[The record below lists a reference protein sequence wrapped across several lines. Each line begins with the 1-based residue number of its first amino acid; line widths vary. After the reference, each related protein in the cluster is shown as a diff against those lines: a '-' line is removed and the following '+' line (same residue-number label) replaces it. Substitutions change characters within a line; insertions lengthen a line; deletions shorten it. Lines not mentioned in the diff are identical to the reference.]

1 MPGTGEKGSFAADIP
16 ASVLEEALKSVARH
30 GGDAARRA
38 RRATRPWWS
47 IPRRPT
53 AAEEVKRLE
62 GELAAEHDR
71 LLRTAADLENF
82 RKRVA
87 REREEAA
94 RNAAGPVVKD
104 LLPAVDNLERALAAA
119 PPGDPLADGV
129 RMVLRQVEE
138 ALLRH
143 GVEPRSALG
152 EVFDPALHEA
162 LATVP
167 SPGAIAG
174 NGGGPARAG
183 LDAPRPAAPPGHGG
197 GGGPGAGRRRIGRV
211 GEWERS
217 SASTSGPPTA
227 ASPSWSRA
235 RRW

>member
-1 MPGTGEKGSFAADIP
+1 MSGTGEKGSFAADIP

-30 GGDAARRA
+30 GGQAADE
-38 RRATRPWWS
+38 PGGD
-47 IPRRPT
+47 PPV
-53 AAEEVKRLE
+53 EVDPPAPDLSADVQRLE

-143 GVEPRSALG
+143 GVEPKDAMG

-167 SPGAIAG
+167 SPGSIAG
-174 NGGGPARAG
+174 TVVGQHGRAWMHHG
-183 LDAPRPAAPPGHGG
+183 RLLRPAMVAVAAP
-197 GGGPGAGRRRIGRV
+197 A
-211 GEWERS
+211 
-217 SASTSGPPTA
+217 SGP
-227 ASPSWSRA
+227 SGEGSGG
-235 RRW
+235 

>member
-30 GGDAARRA
+30 GGQ
-38 RRATRPWWS
+38 
-47 IPRRPT
+47 
-53 AAEEVKRLE
+53 AAEEPGGDPPVEVVSPATDLAADVERLE

-94 RNAAGPVVKD
+94 RNASGPVVKD

-143 GVEPRSALG
+143 GVEPKDALG

-167 SPGAIAG
+167 TPGAVAG
-174 NGGGPARAG
+174 TVVGQHGRAWMHNGR
-183 LDAPRPAAPPGHGG
+183 LLRPAMVVVAAPVPPGDGSGG
-197 GGGPGAGRRRIGRV
+197 
-211 GEWERS
+211 
-217 SASTSGPPTA
+217 
-227 ASPSWSRA
+227 
-235 RRW
+235 

>member
-1 MPGTGEKGSFAADIP
+1 MSGTGEKGSFAADIP

-30 GGDAARRA
+30 EGQAPEEPGGDPPVEVEAPPSDLAAD
-38 RRATRPWWS
+38 
-47 IPRRPT
+47 
-53 AAEEVKRLE
+53 VQRLE

-87 REREEAA
+87 REREEAT

-104 LLPAVDNLERALAAA
+104 LLPADDNLERALAAA

-143 GVEPRSALG
+143 GVEPRNALG

-167 SPGAIAG
+167 SPGALAG
-174 NGGGPARAG
+174 TVVGQHGRAWMHHG
-183 LDAPRPAAPPGHGG
+183 RLLRPAMVAVAAPAPPDDGSGG
-197 GGGPGAGRRRIGRV
+197 
-211 GEWERS
+211 
-217 SASTSGPPTA
+217 
-227 ASPSWSRA
+227 
-235 RRW
+235 

>member
-1 MPGTGEKGSFAADIP
+1 MPGTGEKGNFAADIP

-30 GGDAARRA
+30 GGQAADE
-38 RRATRPWWS
+38 PGGD
-47 IPRRPT
+47 PPV
-53 AAEEVKRLE
+53 EVDPPVPDLSADVQRLE

-71 LLRTAADLENF
+71 LLRTAADLDNF

-94 RNAAGPVVKD
+94 RSAAGPVVKD

-119 PPGDPLADGV
+119 PPGDPLANGV

-143 GVEPRSALG
+143 GVEPKDALG

-167 SPGAIAG
+167 SPGAIPG
-174 NGGGPARAG
+174 TVVSQHGRAWMHHG
-183 LDAPRPAAPPGHGG
+183 RLLRPAMVAVAAPEPTGEGSGG
-197 GGGPGAGRRRIGRV
+197 
-211 GEWERS
+211 
-217 SASTSGPPTA
+217 
-227 ASPSWSRA
+227 
-235 RRW
+235 

>member
-1 MPGTGEKGSFAADIP
+1 M
-16 ASVLEEALKSVARH
+16 
-30 GGDAARRA
+30 
-38 RRATRPWWS
+38 
-47 IPRRPT
+47 
-53 AAEEVKRLE
+53 
-62 GELAAEHDR
+62 
-71 LLRTAADLENF
+71 
-82 RKRVA
+82 A

-143 GVEPRSALG
+143 GVEPKDALG

-167 SPGAIAG
+167 VAGSDRG
-174 NGGGPARAG
+174 NGGGAARTG
-183 LDAPRPAAPPGHGG
+183 LDAPRAAAPAGHGG
-197 GGGPGAGRRRIGRV
+197 GGC
-211 GEWERS
+211 
-217 SASTSGPPTA
+217 SGQR
-227 ASPSWSRA
+227 PSDEGSGG
-235 RRW
+235 

>member
-30 GGDAARRA
+30 GGQ
-38 RRATRPWWS
+38 
-47 IPRRPT
+47 
-53 AAEEVKRLE
+53 AAEEPGSDPPVEVIPPASDLAADVERLE

-143 GVEPRSALG
+143 GVEPKDALG

-167 SPGAIAG
+167 TPGAVAG
-174 NGGGPARAG
+174 TVVAQHGRAWMHHG
-183 LDAPRPAAPPGHGG
+183 RLLRPAMVAVAAPVPPGDGSGG
-197 GGGPGAGRRRIGRV
+197 
-211 GEWERS
+211 
-217 SASTSGPPTA
+217 
-227 ASPSWSRA
+227 
-235 RRW
+235 

>member
-16 ASVLEEALKSVARH
+16 ASVLEEALKSVSRH
-30 GGDAARRA
+30 GGQGADEPEGDPPVEVDPPAPDLAAD
-38 RRATRPWWS
+38 
-47 IPRRPT
+47 
-53 AAEEVKRLE
+53 VVRLE

-143 GVEPRSALG
+143 GVEPKDALG

-174 NGGGPARAG
+174 TVVGQHGRAWMQHG
-183 LDAPRPAAPPGHGG
+183 RLLRPAMVAVAAPAPPADGSGG
-197 GGGPGAGRRRIGRV
+197 
-211 GEWERS
+211 
-217 SASTSGPPTA
+217 
-227 ASPSWSRA
+227 
-235 RRW
+235 

>member
-30 GGDAARRA
+30 ETEGAAPEGDPPVEVVPLPPDASA
-38 RRATRPWWS
+38 
-47 IPRRPT
+47 
-53 AAEEVKRLE
+53 EVKRLE
-62 GELAAEHDR
+62 EELAAEHDR

-104 LLPAVDNLERALAAA
+104 LIPAVDNLERALAAA

-129 RMVLRQVEE
+129 RMVLKQVEE

-143 GVEPRSALG
+143 GVEPRNALG
-152 EVFDPALHEA
+152 EIFDPAIHEA

-167 SPGAIAG
+167 SPGAVPGTVVAQHG
-174 NGGGPARAG
+174 RAWMHHG
-183 LDAPRPAAPPGHGG
+183 RLLRPAMVAVAAPEPSTEGSGG
-197 GGGPGAGRRRIGRV
+197 
-211 GEWERS
+211 
-217 SASTSGPPTA
+217 
-227 ASPSWSRA
+227 
-235 RRW
+235 

>member
-1 MPGTGEKGSFAADIP
+1 MSGTGEKGSFAADIP

-30 GGDAARRA
+30 EGQAPEEPGGDPPVEVEAPPADLAAD
-38 RRATRPWWS
+38 
-47 IPRRPT
+47 
-53 AAEEVKRLE
+53 VQRLE

-87 REREEAA
+87 REREEAT

-143 GVEPRSALG
+143 GVEPRNALG

-167 SPGAIAG
+167 SPGAVAG
-174 NGGGPARAG
+174 TVVGQHGRAWMHHG
-183 LDAPRPAAPPGHGG
+183 RLLRPAMVAVAAPAPPDDGSGG
-197 GGGPGAGRRRIGRV
+197 
-211 GEWERS
+211 
-217 SASTSGPPTA
+217 
-227 ASPSWSRA
+227 
-235 RRW
+235 

>member
-16 ASVLEEALKSVARH
+16 ASVLEEALKSVSRH
-30 GGDAARRA
+30 QGDAPAEPGEDPA
-38 RRATRPWWS
+38 VVVDP
-47 IPRRPT
+47 P
-53 AAEEVKRLE
+53 AADASEDVKRLE
-62 GELAAEHDR
+62 SALAAEHDR

-119 PPGDPLADGV
+119 PPGDPLAEGV

-143 GVEPRSALG
+143 GIEPRSALG
-152 EVFDPALHEA
+152 EAFDPAMHEA

-167 SPGAIAG
+167 APSAIAG
-174 NGGGPARAG
+174 TVVAQHGRAWMHNGRLLRPAMVAVAASGPA
-183 LDAPRPAAPPGHGG
+183 DE
-197 GGGPGAGRRRIGRV
+197 GPGG
-211 GEWERS
+211 
-217 SASTSGPPTA
+217 
-227 ASPSWSRA
+227 
-235 RRW
+235 

>member
-16 ASVLEEALKSVARH
+16 ASVLEEALKSVSRH
-30 GGDAARRA
+30 EGDPQPAPGEDPAVVVDPPAPDAA
-38 RRATRPWWS
+38 
-47 IPRRPT
+47 
-53 AAEEVKRLE
+53 AEVTRLE

-87 REREEAA
+87 KERDEAA
-94 RNAAGPVVKD
+94 RFAAGPVVKD

-138 ALLRH
+138 ALARH
-143 GVEPRSALG
+143 SLEPRSALG
-152 EVFDPALHEA
+152 EVFDPAMHEA

-167 SPGAIAG
+167 SPGSIAG
-174 NGGGPARAG
+174 TVVAQHGRAWVHNGR
-183 LDAPRPAAPPGHGG
+183 LLRPAMVAVAAPGSPAEGSGG
-197 GGGPGAGRRRIGRV
+197 
-211 GEWERS
+211 
-217 SASTSGPPTA
+217 
-227 ASPSWSRA
+227 
-235 RRW
+235 

>member
-30 GGDAARRA
+30 ETEVVVPEADPPVEAIAPPPDLSA
-38 RRATRPWWS
+38 D
-47 IPRRPT
+47 
-53 AAEEVKRLE
+53 VKRLE
-62 GELAAEHDR
+62 EELVAEHDR

-104 LLPAVDNLERALAAA
+104 LIPAVDNLERALAAA
-119 PPGDPLADGV
+119 PPGEPLADGV
-129 RMVLRQVEE
+129 RMVLKQVEE

-152 EVFDPALHEA
+152 EVFDPAVHEA

-167 SPGAIAG
+167 SPGAVPGTVVAQHG
-174 NGGGPARAG
+174 RAWMHHG
-183 LDAPRPAAPPGHGG
+183 RLLRPAMVAVAAP
-197 GGGPGAGRRRIGRV
+197 
-211 GEWERS
+211 E
-217 SASTSGPPTA
+217 PPTEG
-227 ASPSWSRA
+227 SGG
-235 RRW
+235 

>member
-1 MPGTGEKGSFAADIP
+1 MSGTGEKGSFAADIP

-30 GGDAARRA
+30 EGQAPEEPGGDPPVEVEAPPADLAAD
-38 RRATRPWWS
+38 
-47 IPRRPT
+47 
-53 AAEEVKRLE
+53 VQRLE

-87 REREEAA
+87 REREEAT

-143 GVEPRSALG
+143 GVEPRNALG

-167 SPGAIAG
+167 SPGAVAG
-174 NGGGPARAG
+174 TVVGQHGRAWMHHG
-183 LDAPRPAAPPGHGG
+183 RLLRPAMVAVAAPVPPGDGSGG
-197 GGGPGAGRRRIGRV
+197 
-211 GEWERS
+211 
-217 SASTSGPPTA
+217 
-227 ASPSWSRA
+227 
-235 RRW
+235 